1 MNFDV
6 YVTAIA
12 VFAFCLLLLPH
23 LDRNK
28 RWLRLTIIS
37 ILSIFWMR
45 YMVWRL
51 FSTTMPIPMPSGLGL
66 WIWFCFFIELL
77 TSIESFIFYITLM
90 RHTDRKA
97 QADKYEK
104 ALRELSPDQLPTVD
118 VFLPTFNEGMEVIE
132 RSILGCLH
140 LDWPK
145 EKLKVWVLDDG
156 KREWLKEFCEEVGAG
171 YIRRQ
176 EWVHAKAGNLN
187 HAFEVTNGEFI
198 AIFDADFVPFRN
210 FLYRSVGF
218 FTDPKI
224 AILQTPQHFFN
235 KDYVQTNLH
244 LHDSAPDD
252 QRLFFDIMMPARDG
266 WDAAF
271 WCGSCSVT
279 RRIAMVETGGVPTQ
293 SITEDL
299 TTTLVLLRH
308 GYITRYLNEKLS
320 HGLAP
325 ESLASL
331 LTQRKRWCRGT
342 IQTMFMKVGP
352 LGAGLR
358 FIHRLMFFPWH
369 WLISPFTRVF
379 SFIIPIIF
387 LWTGA
392 PALVINHYTELINF
406 HFPAYLMNLF
416 VTLWLAPQH
425 YIPLLS
431 SSISS
436 LEAVQVIPTILK
448 SLFTP
453 FVKDFG
459 VTPKGNLGRPN
470 LEKKSY
476 PFTFWVSLI
485 LLILTVIGMLINIT
499 PESSP
504 VSEGGFF
511 PIAAIW
517 ATMNV
522 LMLGIMAMTSIE
534 HPRPRTDERFYIN
547 EKASLTIKGQTLPI
561 TMHNI
566 SLGGVSMR
574 FASNNHPPLINQQE
588 VILHLEPLEPFTARV
603 IRNEK
608 DVFYLQFNELKGKP
622 RHNLIQ
628 HIYTGKYQNAGQLKY
643 DNFIKLLLRRIF
655 SDHSQLYKV
664 YKKSKKSTT

>member
-6 YVTAIA
+6 YVAAVA
-12 VFAFCLLLLPH
+12 VFAFCILLLPH
-23 LDRNK
+23 LNRDT
-28 RWLRLTIIS
+28 RWLRLVIIG
-37 ILSIFWMR
+37 ILSAFWVR
-45 YMVWRL
+45 YMLWRF
-51 FSTTMPIPMPSGLGL
+51 FSTTLPIPMPTGLGL
-66 WIWFCFFIELL
+66 WIWFCFFIEIM
-77 TSIESFIFYITLM
+77 TTIESFIFYVTLM
-90 RHTDRKA
+90 RHTDRKT
-97 QADKYEK
+97 QADNYEK
-104 ALRELSPDQLPTVD
+104 ALRNLPAEQLPVVD
-118 VFLPTFNEGMEVIE
+118 VFLPTYNEGIEVME

-140 LDWPK
+140 IDWPK
-145 EKLKVWVLDDG
+145 DKLKVWVLDDG
-156 KREWLKEFCEEVGAG
+156 NRGWLKDFCAEVGAG
-171 YIRRQ
+171 YIQRH

-218 FTDPKI
+218 FSNPAI

-279 RRIAMVETGGVPTQ
+279 RRTAMIDTGGVPTQ

-325 ESLASL
+325 ESLPGL

-352 LGAGLR
+352 LGPNLK
-358 FIHRLMFFPWH
+358 FIHRLLFFPWH
-369 WLISPFTRVF
+369 WLISPFTRFF
-379 SFIIPIIF
+379 SFIVPIVF
-387 LWTGA
+387 LWTGC
-392 PALVINHYTELINF
+392 PALLINHYTELINY

-436 LEAVQVIPTILK
+436 LEAVQVMPTIFR
-448 SLFTP
+448 SLLTP
-453 FVKDFG
+453 FAKDFG
-459 VTPKGNLGRPN
+459 VTPKGNIGRP
-470 LEKKSY
+470 KVRKYSH
-476 PFTFWVSLI
+476 PFTFWVSLA
-485 LLILTVIGMLINIT
+485 LLLLTVFGMLINII
-499 PESSP
+499 PERSP

-522 LMLGIMAMTSIE
+522 LMLLIMVMTSID
-534 HPRPRTDERFYIN
+534 HPRPRTDERFHVD
-547 EKASLTIKGQTLPI
+547 EEAVLTAKGQDIPVI
-561 TMHNI
+561 IRNI
-566 SLGGVSMR
+566 SMGGISLNLKNSLSLDI
-574 FASNNHPPLINQQE
+574 ANQQDVVVHLKE
-588 VILHLEPLEPFTARV
+588 FGSLEAQVLRSENGTVYLHFHNL
-603 IRNEK
+603 K
-608 DVFYLQFNELKGKP
+608 DKP
-622 RHNLIQ
+622 RYDLIK
-628 HIYTGKYQNAGQLKY
+628 HIYTGRYQNAGHLKY
-643 DNFIKLLLRRIF
+643 DNFIKLLFRRIF
-655 SDHSQLYKV
+655 SNHSQLYKNL
-664 YKKSKKSTT
+664 KKNR